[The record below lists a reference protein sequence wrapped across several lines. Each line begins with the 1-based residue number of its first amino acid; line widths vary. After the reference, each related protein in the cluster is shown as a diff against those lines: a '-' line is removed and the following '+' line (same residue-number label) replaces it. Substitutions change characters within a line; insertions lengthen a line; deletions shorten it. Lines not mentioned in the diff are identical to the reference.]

1 MRRPP
6 AVEREL
12 PMTVIGALWRT
23 KRANRAE
30 ARKMRDEAEDQQTD
44 EFLAAIRG
52 RHRGA
57 PPRS

>member
-1 MRRPP
+1 
-6 AVEREL
+6 
-12 PMTVIGALWRT
+12 MTVIGALWRS

-30 ARKMRDEAEDQQTD
+30 ARKMRDEAEDQQTE

-52 RHRGA
+52 RHRSA